1 MSTQAETKPV
11 AEIAETALETE
22 NPMQERHCGEVAKS
36 VEVTAEAV
44 FMARKLEVREEAG
57 PVFVP

>member
-1 MSTQAETKPV
+1 MNKQMNTEPV
-11 AEIAETALETE
+11 DKSIEAQLESE
-22 NPMQERHCGEVAKS
+22 NPMQERHIDEVTES

-44 FMARKLEVREEAG
+44 FTARKLEAREEAG